1 MIVEDNQNQPED
13 QFNTAYVE
21 KEIRH
26 GIGTF
31 LVMFALIAVVA
42 YLFR

>member
-13 QFNTAYVE
+13 QISTAFVE
-21 KEIRH
+21 TEVRH

-31 LVMFALIAVVA
+31 LVMFTLIAVVA